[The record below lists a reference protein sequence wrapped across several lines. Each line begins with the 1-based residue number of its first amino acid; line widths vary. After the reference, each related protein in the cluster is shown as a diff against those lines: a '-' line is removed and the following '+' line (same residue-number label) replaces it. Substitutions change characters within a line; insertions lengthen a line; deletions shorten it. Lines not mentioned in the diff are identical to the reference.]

1 MTEKK
6 PAKYKKF
13 MVPRLKKTVGIGSA
27 LSPLIKRSFGKRGFQ
42 NSAILT
48 DWDMIVGKRLVKYS
62 VAERILYKKAMRT
75 QGVLHIK
82 VFGAMAT
89 EFDHQSNLIIEKINQ
104 YMGYKAVGSIKLHH
118 TQEIPARDDK
128 LKKEKTVLKI
138 TPDDFDEQGLH
149 DVIDGLEEG
158 ALKEQLTR
166 IGKHV
171 FKK

>member
-1 MTEKK
+1 MTENK
-6 PAKYKKF
+6 PKKYKKF
-13 MVPRLKKTVGIGSA
+13 LAPRLKKTVGVGTA

-48 DWDMIVGKRLVKYS
+48 DWDMIVGKRLAKYS

-118 TQEIPARDDK
+118 TQEIPAKSDK
-128 LKKEKTVLKI
+128 PKKEKTAPQT
-138 TPDDFDEQGLH
+138 TPDDFDEQGLR
-149 DVIDGLEEG
+149 DAIEGLEEG
-158 ALKEQLTR
+158 ALKEQIMR
-166 IGKHV
+166 IGRHI

>member
-1 MTEKK
+1 MTENK
-6 PAKYKKF
+6 PTKYKKF
-13 MVPRLKKTVGIGSA
+13 IALRLKKTVGIGIA

-48 DWDMIVGKRLVKYS
+48 DWDMIVGKRLANYS
-62 VAERILYKKAMRT
+62 VAQRILYKKAMRT

-128 LKKEKTVLKI
+128 SKKEKTVLK
-138 TPDDFDEQGLH
+138 TMPDDFDEQGLRA
-149 DVIDGLEEG
+149 VTDGLEEG

-166 IGKHV
+166 IGRHI